1 MERRR
6 RSSRSKHKVRRV
18 LKKIKPTLVLK
29 LMLYGL
35 GIWCFFYSRDEYD
48 VTLVSFKAVLILGL
62 VSGVILSFIIERDY
76 KYYLFSI
83 IFFGSLVTAA
93 FFKVNRSFAGSRED
107 HIEARIL
114 NKTLQSAKID
124 KSRVSIEYGGFERDI
139 DIDRIQEYKLGS
151 SDFIILTARKGAL
164 GYYII
169 TYKELIEQ

>member
-1 MERRR
+1 
-6 RSSRSKHKVRRV
+6 
-18 LKKIKPTLVLK
+18 
-29 LMLYGL
+29 MLYGL

>member
-48 VTLVSFKAVLILGL
+48 VTLISFKAILILGL

-93 FFKVNRSFAGSRED
+93 FFKVNRSFASSRED